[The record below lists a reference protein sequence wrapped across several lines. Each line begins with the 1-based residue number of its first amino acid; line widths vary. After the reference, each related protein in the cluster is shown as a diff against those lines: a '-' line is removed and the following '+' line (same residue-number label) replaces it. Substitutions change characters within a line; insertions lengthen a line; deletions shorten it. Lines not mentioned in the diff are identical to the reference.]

1 MKFTNSLLCQQKM
14 RDYDMSLVELVRKY
28 GPLIEKNGELVDR
41 GGRVRRIIAHSRAN
55 GDLMDEM
62 EEGILFDSLH
72 DDSKLSFVEL
82 EKKYGSL
89 TLTDLDYYV
98 DSKGIIRRILPYTP
112 LVR

>member
-1 MKFTNSLLCQQKM
+1 M

-28 GPLIEKNGELVDR
+28 GPLIEKNGEWVDR
-41 GGRVRRIIAHSRAN
+41 CGRVRRINHSRAN

-62 EEGILFDSLH
+62 EDGLLFDSLH

-82 EKKYGSL
+82 EKKYGVL